1 MKKIIAF
8 AIAAIV
14 SLGAA
19 AQDNNIYV
27 GGSIGA
33 WRNGTDHVTTMSIL
47 PEVGYNLSDRTAIGT
62 TIGWTYFHNSEK
74 VTTNLFQI
82 SPYYRYTFFKSG
94 IVGLFVDGTAG
105 IGVGRTSYDGEN
117 GKAAVTWEIG
127 FKPGISVALSDKCSV
142 VAHVGMLGYQG
153 ANHAAK
159 DGDAKEGWGFMLDS
173 YNLSF
178 GFYYTF

>member
-19 AQDNNIYV
+19 AQDIYV

-33 WRNGTDHVTTMSIL
+33 WRNGTDHVTTMGIL
-47 PEVGYNLSDRTAIGT
+47 PEIGYNLSDKTAIGT
-62 TIGWTYFHNSEK
+62 TIGWSHYHDSSK

-82 SPYYRYTFFKSG
+82 EPYYRYSFFKSG
-94 IVGLFVDGTAG
+94 IVSLFVDGTAG
-105 IGVGRTSYDGEN
+105 VGVGRTSYDGEN

-127 FKPGISVALSDKCSV
+127 LKPGISVALSEKCSV

-159 DGDAKEGWGFMLDS
+159 DGGADEGWGLRLS
-173 YNLSF
+173 GNNLTF